1 MDAGRAFDGWARDGR
16 AEKMERGHAGTAVPF
31 LRRTLPVGRFSF
43 LDVGCGNGWACR
55 LAASSEYCSRA
66 VGIDASSGMVRRARA
81 RASAKESYEV
91 ADVSSWRTRKRFD
104 YAFAMESLYYAASP
118 AEAVARVFGLL
129 RPGGTFACGTDFYS
143 ENVATRRW
151 ARTTGLPMHLL
162 SRRRWKKTFEEAGFE
177 ARTVSVRDPSSPE
190 AWKRK
195 MGTLFVVGSKRSVAA
210 G

>member
-16 AEKMERGHAGTAVPF
+16 AERMEHGHSGTAVPL
-31 LRRTLPVGRFSF
+31 LRRTLPVRRFSF

-55 LAASSEYCSRA
+55 LAASYKRCSRA

-81 RASAKESYEV
+81 RASPKESYEV
-91 ADVSSWRTRKRFD
+91 SEISAWKTRRRFD
-104 YAFAMESLYYAASP
+104 YAFAMESIYYAASP
-118 AEAVARVFGLL
+118 AAAVARVFGLL

-190 AWKRK
+190 AWKRD
-195 MGTLFVVGSKRSVAA
+195 MGTLFVVGYKNRVS